1 MRDRRSEQRVEL
13 VSDELRDGAFEAL
26 DLGAQQ
32 AHDLVDEQLRA
43 LGAECLADGRRAHDV
58 GEENRDDAALS
69 DYRHG
74 KDCRRQGVGPGT
86 TRRLFSRLRT
96 R

>member
-1 MRDRRSEQRVEL
+1 MRDRRPEQRVEL

-43 LGAECLADGRRAHDV
+43 LGAERLADGRRADDV

-74 KDCRRQGVGPGT
+74 K
-86 TRRLFSRLRT
+86 RL
-96 R
+96 